1 MLIIGI
7 SGACRREELTFLDVK
22 NITDKGP
29 YIIIQIPDTKTNVR
43 REFTIS
49 PGNFEGLDLLEIFR
63 TYFVTLFVKR
73 MQECCSTY
81 IFIINNGIAGFHL
94 FYFS

>member
-22 NITDKGP
+22 NITAKGS

-49 PGNFEGLDLLEIFR
+49 PGNFEGLDLLEIFNI
-63 TYFVTLFVKR
+63 TGHTLVTLFVKR
-73 MQECCSTY
+73 MQ
-81 IFIINNGIAGFHL
+81 
-94 FYFS
+94 